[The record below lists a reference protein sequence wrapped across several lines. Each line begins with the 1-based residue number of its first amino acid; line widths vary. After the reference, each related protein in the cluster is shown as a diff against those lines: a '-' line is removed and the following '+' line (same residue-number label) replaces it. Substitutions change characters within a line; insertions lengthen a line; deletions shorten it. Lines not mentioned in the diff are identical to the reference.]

1 MGTLLRRALAIAAL
15 GGYRLRQLD
24 EVAREVARF

>member
-1 MGTLLRRALAIAAL
+1 MGTLLLRALAIAAL

-24 EVAREVARF
+24 EVARF